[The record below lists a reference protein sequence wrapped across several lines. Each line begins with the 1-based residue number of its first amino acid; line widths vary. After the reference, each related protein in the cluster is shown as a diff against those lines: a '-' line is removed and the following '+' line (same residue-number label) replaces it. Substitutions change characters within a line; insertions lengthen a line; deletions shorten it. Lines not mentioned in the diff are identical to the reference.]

1 MSATM
6 TGAAVARLTPARPP
20 RRPPGL
26 GAGALIERNVL
37 VYRRLWPL
45 LMSGLFEPMFYL
57 FSIGVGVGS
66 LIGKVTLPDGT
77 LIDYRVFVAPAL
89 LASAAMNGAI
99 YDTTFN
105 LFFKLKYAKTYDA
118 VLSTPMSTADV
129 ALGEIG
135 WSLMRGLLYAGS
147 FLILLVSMGLAPS
160 WWVVLALP
168 AATLVGFAFGAA
180 GMAGTTYVRSWR
192 DFEWL
197 QLIMLPMFLFATTFY
212 PVTVYSRPVQIFVE
226 CTPLYHAIELI
237 RGLSLGRVGAGLL
250 GHAAYLAVMGLAG
263 LAITAR
269 RLDRLL
275 LT

>member
-6 TGAAVARLTPARPP
+6 TGAALNRLAPP
-20 RRPPGL
+20 RRPAT
-26 GAGALIERNVL
+26 GAGAIIERNVL
-37 VYRRLWPL
+37 VYRRVWPL
-45 LMSGLFEPMFYL
+45 LASGLFEPVFYL

-66 LIGKVTLPDGT
+66 LIGQVTLTDGT
-77 LIDYRVFVAPAL
+77 AVDYRVFVAPAL

-99 YDTTFN
+99 YDATFN
-105 LFFKLKYAKTYDA
+105 IFFKLKYAKLYDA
-118 VLSTPMSTADV
+118 VLSTPMTVTDV
-129 ALGEIG
+129 AVGEIV
-135 WSLMRGLLYAGS
+135 WSLVRGALYAGS
-147 FLILLVSMGLAPS
+147 FLILMVAMGLALS

-168 AATLVGFAFGAA
+168 AAILVGFAFGAA
-180 GMAGTTYVRSWR
+180 GMAGTTYVRAWP

-212 PVTVYSRPVQIFVE
+212 PVTVYPRPLQIFVE

-237 RGLSLGRVGAGLL
+237 RGLSLGRVGFGLL
-250 GHAAYLAVMGLAG
+250 PHIAYLAIMGLIG
-263 LAITAR
+263 LTIAAK

>member
-1 MSATM
+1 VSASM
-6 TGAAVARLTPARPP
+6 TGAAIAKLTPAGGP
-20 RRPPGL
+20 RRAPGA

-37 VYRRLWPL
+37 VYRRMWPL
-45 LMSGLFEPMFYL
+45 LVSGLFEPVFYL

-66 LIGKVTLPDGT
+66 LIGKVALPDGT

-89 LASAAMNGAI
+89 FASAAMNGAI
-99 YDTTFN
+99 YDATFN
-105 LFFKLKYAKTYDA
+105 IFFKLKYAKIYDA

-129 ALGEIG
+129 AIGEIC
-135 WSLMRGLLYAGS
+135 WSLLRGLIYAGS
-147 FLILLVSMGLAPS
+147 FLVLMVSMGLALS
-160 WWVVLALP
+160 WWVVFALP

-180 GMAGTTYVRSWR
+180 GMAGTTFVRSWR

-212 PVTVYSRPVQIFVE
+212 PVTVYSRPLQIFVE

-237 RGLSLGRVGAGLL
+237 RGLSLGRVGVGLL
-250 GHAAYLAVMGLAG
+250 GHAAYLAVMGLLG
-263 LAITAR
+263 LLITAK